1 MKWRNNYRKAI
12 SVISKTPLNIPFAL
26 CIGPQRAGTTWIYR
40 YLASRGDVCLP
51 EDVKE
56 IFYFDRNFDRG
67 EDFYLDHFQPTED
80 HKIAMEVTA
89 TSFDHPEAPKRV
101 FDMFGKDIRL
111 VCPLRHPVVRAYS
124 LYLHYLRY
132 GIATGTL
139 QEAVKQVPQILTSC
153 HYEEHLKR
161 WYEFFDPQNI
171 SFIYQEEL
179 EINQFEFVRHL
190 CNGFSIPFVEPEEDV
205 QGKYNITTYSKF
217 GPMARIAQHIADWL
231 REHRL
236 YFVINF
242 AKDIGLKRVI
252 FGKERPD
259 ANKKNIPLDDKI
271 WLFEQVGG
279 EVEKFEKLIG
289 EVVPHWHEIEKNKN
303 NETNSF

>member
-1 MKWRNNYRKAI
+1 MTQKN
-12 SVISKTPLNIPFAL
+12 PLNIPFAL

-40 YLASRGDVCLP
+40 YLSSRGDICLP

-67 EDFYLDHFQPTED
+67 EKFYLEHFKPKKE
-80 HKIAMEVTA
+80 HMLAMEVTA
-89 TSFDHPEAPKRV
+89 TSFDHPDAPQRI
-101 FDMFGKDIRL
+101 FEMFGKDIKL
-111 VCPLRHPVVRAYS
+111 VCPLRHPVVRSYS

-132 GIATGTL
+132 GIASGSL
-139 QEAVKQVPQILTSC
+139 QDAVKQVPQILTSSY
-153 HYEEHLKR
+153 YEEHLKR
-161 WYEFFDPQNI
+161 WYKYFDPQNI

-179 EINQFEFVRHL
+179 EINQFQFVRHL
-190 CNGFSIPFVEPEEDV
+190 CEGFSLSFVEPEEDV

-217 GPMARIAQHIADWL
+217 GPMARMAQHIADWL

-242 AKDIGLKRVI
+242 AKEVGLKKII

-259 ANKKNIPLDDKI
+259 ANKKNIPLKDKT

-303 NETNSF
+303 NETSSF